1 MWELAAE
8 GKGLRFCDGYSR
20 RAALRVGAVGALGA
34 AGHLG
39 LDLPGLLRNRAQAA
53 ESGTFGRAKRM
64 ILLFM
69 WGGPAHQDTWDLK
82 PEGPEASR
90 GEFLPIATNVPGIQ
104 ISEHFPLLSRHADK
118 LAIVRSVGQEDNNHS
133 TGAHA
138 GLTGRKHELKAESFG
153 ARDSDFPH
161 FGSVLSKLRP
171 NQRGLPTFVALPEV
185 IHTTN
190 GAVTPGQGGG
200 MLGRQYDPFQIS
212 EHPDREDFSIG
223 SLRLPGDLSLPRM
236 LERRAL
242 LNSVDGVLR
251 VAERSELA
259 SSMDSFHQ
267 RALDMVLST
276 DARRAF
282 DLATERPETRARY
295 GWHAFGQ
302 SVLMARRLIEA
313 GVQLVT
319 VYWHREKKTI
329 DTTWDTHALNFQELK
344 SRLMPSVDRP
354 IAALLEDLAQ
364 AGLLDETLVLWNS
377 EFGRTPAINSNAGR
391 DHWGPC
397 NSVVFAGG
405 GVPGGQVVGATDAKA
420 AYPISDKVTQDDIAA
435 TVYHLLGLE
444 PETMIHDKTARPFP
458 LALGQPIGKLLGGQA
473 RPEPKPEP
481 LPAGSLPREP
491 LEEYGPFGRHL
502 RERGNRFLTVALGTA
517 ASEARWELVGLGEP
531 AGEGLARHRPLS
543 ETPAKLTYRGFY
555 YNHFAYGGLVL
566 RLARPAV
573 CAGVSVTVSGTPI
586 PIPAEL
592 ASQPARRLWQLPLS
606 EGLTGAMSRLE
617 VVIKAPGWELAD
629 VAVVG
634 DLLQPVH
641 WAAWV

>member
-1 MWELAAE
+1 MWQLAAD
-8 GKGLRFCDGYSR
+8 GAGVRFCDGLSR

-34 AGHLG
+34 AGQLG
-39 LDLPGLLRNRAQAA
+39 VDLPTLLQRRAVAGEA
-53 ESGTFGRAKRM
+53 GTFGRAKRM

-90 GEFLPIATNVPGIQ
+90 GEFLPIGTNVPGIH
-104 ISEHFPLLSRHADK
+104 ISEHFPLLARHADK

-138 GLTGRKHELKAESFG
+138 GLTGRKHDLRAESFG
-153 ARDSDFPH
+153 ARETDFPH

-190 GAVTPGQGGG
+190 GAITPGQGGG

-212 EHPDREDFSIG
+212 DHPDRDDFSIG
-223 SLRLPGDLSLPRM
+223 SLRLPGELALPRM

-242 LNSVDGVLR
+242 LNSVDNVLR
-251 VAERSELA
+251 VADRSEVA
-259 SSMDSFHQ
+259 GAMDAFHQ
-267 RALDMVLST
+267 RALDMVLSSE
-276 DARRAF
+276 ARAAF

-302 SVLMARRLIEA
+302 SVLMARRLVEA

-319 VYWHREKKTI
+319 VYWHRERKTI

-364 AGLLDETLVLWNS
+364 SGLLDETLVLWNS

-405 GVPGGQVVGATDAKA
+405 GVPGGQVVGTTDAKA
-420 AYPISDKVTQDDIAA
+420 AYPTSEKVTQDDIAA

-444 PETMIHDKTARPFP
+444 PETLIHDKTARPFP

-473 RPEPKPEP
+473 RPEPRPEP
-481 LPAGSLPREP
+481 VARAALS
-491 LEEYGPFGRHL
+491 EYGLFGQLL
-502 RERGNRFLTVALGTA
+502 RERGNRFLTVALGHPD
-517 ASEARWELVGLGEP
+517 SEARWELVGLGEP
-531 AGEGLARHRPLS
+531 AGAGWARHRPLS
-543 ETPAKLTYRGFY
+543 ETPARVTYRGFY
-555 YNHFAYGGLVL
+555 YNHFAYGWLVL
-566 RLARPAV
+566 RLAAPAV
-573 CAGVSVTVSGTPI
+573 CAGVSVSVSGTPI
-586 PIPAEL
+586 AIPAEL
-592 ASQPARRLWQLPLS
+592 ARQPAGTLWQLPLP
-606 EGLTGAMSRLE
+606 EGLMGSISRLE
-617 VVIKAPGWELAD
+617 VVVKAPGWQLAD

-634 DLLQPVH
+634 DPLKPVH
-641 WAAWV
+641 LAELA

>member
-1 MWELAAE
+1 MWQMAAD
-8 GKGLRFCDGYSR
+8 GAGVRFCDGLSR

-34 AGHLG
+34 AGQLG
-39 LDLPGLLRNRAQAA
+39 IDLPALLQRRALAG

-82 PEGPEASR
+82 PDGPEASR
-90 GEFLPIATNVPGIQ
+90 GEFLPIGTNVPGIH

-138 GLTGRKHELKAESFG
+138 GLTGRKHDLRAESFG
-153 ARDSDFPH
+153 ARETDFPH

-190 GAVTPGQGGG
+190 GAITPGQGGG
-200 MLGRQYDPFQIS
+200 LLGRQYDPFQIS
-212 EHPDREDFSIG
+212 DHPDRDDFSIG
-223 SLRLPGDLSLPRM
+223 SLRLPGELALPRM

-242 LNSVDGVLR
+242 LNSVDNVLR
-251 VAERSELA
+251 VADRSEVA
-259 SSMDSFHQ
+259 GAMDSFHQ
-267 RALDMVLST
+267 RALDMVLSSE
-276 DARRAF
+276 ARAAF

-302 SVLMARRLIEA
+302 SVLMARRLVEA

-319 VYWHREKKTI
+319 VYWHRERKTI

-364 AGLLDETLVLWNS
+364 SGLLDETLVLWNS
-377 EFGRTPAINSNAGR
+377 EFGRTPTINSNAGR

-405 GVPGGQVVGATDAKA
+405 GVPGGQVVGTTDAKA
-420 AYPISDKVTQDDIAA
+420 AYPTSEKVTQDDIAA

-444 PETMIHDKTARPFP
+444 PETLIHDKTARPFP

-473 RPEPKPEP
+473 RPEPRPEP
-481 LPAGSLPREP
+481 VPRAA
-491 LEEYGPFGRHL
+491 LSEYGPFGQLL
-502 RERGNRFLTVALGTA
+502 RERGNRFLTVALGHPD
-517 ASEARWELVGLGEP
+517 SEARWELAGLGEP
-531 AGEGLARHRPLS
+531 AGTGWSRHRPLS
-543 ETPAKLTYRGFY
+543 ETAARVAYRGFY
-555 YNHFAYGGLVL
+555 YNHFAYGWLVM
-566 RLARPAV
+566 RLAAPAV
-573 CAGVSVTVSGTPI
+573 CAGVSVSVSGTPI
-586 PIPAEL
+586 AIPAEL
-592 ASQPARRLWQLPLS
+592 ANQPPATVWQLPLP
-606 EGLTGAMSRLE
+606 EGLMGQISRLE
-617 VVIKAPGWELAD
+617 VVVKAPGWQLAD

-634 DLLQPVH
+634 DPLKPVH
-641 WAAWV
+641 LAGLA